1 MLSSIAENGCK
12 NNTNTIKREEEE
24 GMKQENHISFNKW
37 VACSNSII
45 LETLVEANLL
55 SKVMKND
62 KANLLVFKLF

>member
-12 NNTNTIKREEEE
+12 NNTNTIKREEE
-24 GMKQENHISFNKW
+24 GMKQENHILFNKW

-45 LETLVEANLL
+45 VGTLVEANLL